1 MRITDKKTGHFSAF
15 VAWYGISYQAANE
28 SGNGH
33 ITERMEKKMKSNK
46 QKYYE
51 GKEKARQK
59 AIEFQ
64 NSFAEGKTWY
74 YSELAE
80 MTEQFK
86 KLAKRYGLIEEFTE
100 NGIL

>member
-1 MRITDKKTGHFSAF
+1 
-15 VAWYGISYQAANE
+15 
-28 SGNGH
+28 
-33 ITERMEKKMKSNK
+33 MEKKMKSNK

-64 NSFAEGKTWY
+64 NSFSEGKTWY